1 MRIAILRA
9 LPLGDLLCAVPALR
23 SFRRAWA
30 DAEITLVGR
39 PDAREF
45 VERFGA
51 YVDGLLELPP
61 YPGLDP
67 AADAAAV
74 PEFLS
79 EAQSRSFDLV
89 VQLQDDGAITNPLAA
104 LLGGSRTAGFYGDGA
119 WRPDPEGFV
128 PWPDRGPEPMRL
140 LRLPERIGLPVD
152 GPALELPL
160 TDDDRAARPEGE
172 YACIA
177 PGGRAAA
184 RRWSAEGFAAV
195 GDALAERGLSVVL
208 TGSEGDAPIT
218 AEVAAAMSAPAT
230 DLGGRTSL
238 GAFGAVVEGARIL
251 VTNDSGAS
259 HVAAALRTPS
269 AVVFAASDPRRW
281 APLDGALHR
290 SVTAPVIRPE
300 LVLTEVERL
309 LEQA

>member
-51 YVDGLLELPP
+51 YLDELLELPP

-74 PEFLS
+74 PDFLR
-79 EAQSRSFDLV
+79 EAQARGFDLV

-104 LLGGSRTAGFYGDGA
+104 LFGGSRTAGFYVEGA
-119 WRPDPEGFV
+119 WRPDPEAFV

-140 LRLPERIGLPVD
+140 LRLPERIGLRVD

-160 TDDDRAARPEGE
+160 TDEDRAGRPDGD
-172 YACIA
+172 YACLA

-184 RRWSAEGFAAV
+184 RRWSAEGFASV
-195 GDALAERGLSVVL
+195 GDALAERGLQVVV
-208 TGSEGDAPIT
+208 TGSAEEAPVT
-218 AEVAAAMSAPAT
+218 AAVAAAMRAPAT

-238 GAFGAVVEGARIL
+238 GAFGAVVERARIV
-251 VTNDSGAS
+251 VTNDTGAS
-259 HVAAALRTPS
+259 HVAAALRVPS
-269 AVVFAASDPRRW
+269 IVVFTTSDPRRW

-300 LVLTEVERL
+300 HVLAEVERL
-309 LEQA
+309 LD